1 MKELDESVT
10 NQKFSVIVEI
20 MNEVASVVAVR
31 GSYL

>member
-1 MKELDESVT
+1 MKELDEGVA